1 MPDHQT
7 SAADSLHALS
17 AMLRSTDSISLGDLL
32 KELGAHGFGVVVLV
46 LGAASFIPGPAPV
59 FGAALCAAGMALALG
74 REVIWLPGRLR
85 RRPLRAAH
93 AIAIIDRVLP
103 IVMRLERMLRRRWP
117 HTLNGH
123 ARRLIGL
130 ACIAN
135 GIVIILPIPFGN
147 TAPAISVL
155 ILSLG
160 LVASDGVAVIAGLAA
175 SVVSVGIAVML
186 AVFGFDVIDRLFRG
200 PAVQ

>member
-1 MPDHQT
+1 MPDHET
-7 SAADSLHALS
+7 SATDSLDALS
-17 AMLRSTDSISLGDLL
+17 AMLLSSESISLGDLL
-32 KELGAHGFGVVVLV
+32 KELGAHGVGVVVLI

-59 FGAALCAAGMALALG
+59 FGAALCAAGVALALG
-74 REVIWLPGRLR
+74 REVIWLPGYLR
-85 RRPLRAAH
+85 RRRIRAAH
-93 AIAIIDRVLP
+93 AIAIINRVQP
-103 IVMRLERMLRRRWP
+103 IVRRLERLLRRRWP

-147 TAPAISVL
+147 TAPAVSVL

-175 SVVSVGIAVML
+175 SVVSVGIAVVL
-186 AVFGFDVIDRLFRG
+186 AVFGFDVIAHLLHG
-200 PAVQ
+200 PAVE